1 MIGMDSDH
9 CQIVGKSLSGERAV
23 DEQTF
28 VSLAVLSDR
37 LGRLRKVN
45 KVFGSVAFSPAVE
58 EFKRQE
64 KTVAVGWKR

>member
-28 VSLAVLSDR
+28 VSLSILTERLSR
-37 LGRLRKVN
+37 LKKLNSRFDSIR
-45 KVFGSVAFSPAVE
+45 FSPAV
-58 EFKRQE
+58 KRLKSRE
-64 KTVAVGWKR
+64 KAVAVG